1 MIRLSEFHDEKSK
14 ELLIKA
20 ANGDNEALSILVEK
34 NSGLVWSVVKRF
46 TNRGVEADDLY
57 QIGSIGLMKAIKNFD
72 MSYNVCFST
81 YAVPMIA
88 GEIKRYLRDDGI
100 IKISRQ
106 TKELYVK
113 AKGVSEVM
121 SRELGREPTL
131 SELAERLGVDTEALT
146 MALEAG
152 QTPESI
158 YAVTNDN
165 DSSPLYLIDKLSDE
179 NTAGED
185 SEMNDLL
192 ERMALVNAIKELDKT
207 EQQIIIL
214 RYFKEMTQVKIAEI
228 LGLSQVQ
235 VSRLEKRILQKI
247 RNNMDVKS

>member
-1 MIRLSEFHDEKSK
+1 M
-14 ELLIKA
+14 IKA
-20 ANGDNEALSILVEK
+20 ANGDNEAMSALVEK
-34 NSGLVWSVVKRF
+34 NTGLVWSVVKRF
-46 TNRGVEADDLY
+46 TNRGVEPEDLY
-57 QIGSIGLMKAIKNFD
+57 QIGTIGLMKAIRNFD
-72 MSYNVCFST
+72 TSYNVCFST

-113 AKGVSEVM
+113 AKGVSEIM
-121 SRELGREPTL
+121 SREKGREPTL
-131 SELAERLGVDTEALT
+131 KELAERLDVDVETLT

-165 DSSPLYLIDKLSDE
+165 DSSPLYLIDKLADE
-179 NTAGED
+179 NTQGQD
-185 SEMNDLL
+185 NDMNELL
-192 ERMALVNAIKELDKT
+192 ERMALVNAIKKLDKT

-214 RYFKEMTQVKIAEI
+214 RYFKEMTQVKIAEL

-235 VSRLEKRILQKI
+235 VSRLEKKY
-247 RNNMDVKS
+247 

>member
-1 MIRLSEFHDEKSK
+1 MELNEFHDEKSR

-20 ANGDNEALSILVEK
+20 ANGDNEAMSALVEK
-34 NSGLVWSVVKRF
+34 NTGLVWSVVKRF
-46 TNRGVEADDLY
+46 TNRGVEPEDLY
-57 QIGSIGLMKAIKNFD
+57 QIGTIGLMKAIRNFD
-72 MSYNVCFST
+72 TSYNVCFST

-113 AKGVSEVM
+113 AKGVSEIM
-121 SRELGREPTL
+121 SREKGREPTL
-131 SELAERLGVDTEALT
+131 KELAERLDVDVETLT

-165 DSSPLYLIDKLSDE
+165 DSSPLYLIDKLTDE
-179 NTAGED
+179 NTQGQD
-185 SEMNDLL
+185 NDMNELL
-192 ERMALVNAIKELDKT
+192 ERMALVNAIKKLDKT

-214 RYFKEMTQVKIAEI
+214 RYFKEMTQVKIAEL

-235 VSRLEKRILQKI
+235 VSRLEKKILKKI
-247 RNNMDVKS
+247 RNNLDAIN

>member
-1 MIRLSEFHDEKSK
+1 MELNEFHDEKSR

-20 ANGDNEALSILVEK
+20 ANGDNEAMSALVEK
-34 NSGLVWSVVKRF
+34 NTGLVWSVVKRF
-46 TNRGVEADDLY
+46 TNRGVEPEDLY
-57 QIGSIGLMKAIKNFD
+57 QIGTIGLMKAIRNFD
-72 MSYNVCFST
+72 TSYNVCFST

-113 AKGVSEVM
+113 AKGVSEIM
-121 SRELGREPTL
+121 SREKGREPTL
-131 SELAERLGVDTEALT
+131 KELAERLDVDVETLT

-165 DSSPLYLIDKLSDE
+165 DSSPLYLIDKLADG
-179 NTAGED
+179 NTQGQD
-185 SEMNDLL
+185 NDMNELL
-192 ERMALVNAIKELDKT
+192 ERMALVNAIKKLDKT

-214 RYFKEMTQVKIAEI
+214 RYFKEMTQVKIAEL

-235 VSRLEKRILQKI
+235 VSRLEKKILKKI
-247 RNNMDVKS
+247 RNNLDAIN

>member
-1 MIRLSEFHDEKSK
+1 MELNEFHDEKSR

-20 ANGDNEALSILVEK
+20 ANGDNEAMSALVEK
-34 NSGLVWSVVKRF
+34 NTGLVWSVVKRF
-46 TNRGVEADDLY
+46 TNRGVEPEDLY
-57 QIGSIGLMKAIKNFD
+57 QIGTIGLMKAIRNFD
-72 MSYNVCFST
+72 TSYNVCFST

-106 TKELYVK
+106 TKELYIK
-113 AKGVSEVM
+113 AKGVSEIM
-121 SRELGREPTL
+121 SREKGREPTL
-131 SELAERLGVDTEALT
+131 KELAERLDVDVETLT

-165 DSSPLYLIDKLSDE
+165 DSSPLYLIDKLADE
-179 NTAGED
+179 NTQGQD
-185 SEMNDLL
+185 NDMNELL
-192 ERMALVNAIKELDKT
+192 ERMALVNAIKKLDKT

-214 RYFKEMTQVKIAEI
+214 RYFKEMTQVKIAEL

-235 VSRLEKRILQKI
+235 VSRLEKKILKKI
-247 RNNMDVKS
+247 RNNLDAIN

>member
-1 MIRLSEFHDEKSK
+1 MELNEFHDEKSR

-20 ANGDNEALSILVEK
+20 ANGDNEAMSALVEK
-34 NSGLVWSVVKRF
+34 NTGLVWSVVKRF
-46 TNRGVEADDLY
+46 TNRGVEPEDLY
-57 QIGSIGLMKAIKNFD
+57 QIGTIGLMKAIRNFD
-72 MSYNVCFST
+72 TSYNVCFST

-113 AKGVSEVM
+113 AKGVSEIM
-121 SRELGREPTL
+121 SREKGREPTL
-131 SELAERLGVDTEALT
+131 KELAERLDVDVETLT

-165 DSSPLYLIDKLSDE
+165 HSSPLYLIDKLADE
-179 NTAGED
+179 NTQGQD
-185 SEMNDLL
+185 NDMNELL
-192 ERMALVNAIKELDKT
+192 ERMALVNAIKKLDKT

-214 RYFKEMTQVKIAEI
+214 RYFKEMTQVKIAEL

-235 VSRLEKRILQKI
+235 VSRLEKKILKKI
-247 RNNMDVKS
+247 RNNLDAIN

>member
-1 MIRLSEFHDEKSK
+1 MELNEFHDEKSR

-20 ANGDNEALSILVEK
+20 ANGDNEAMSALVEK
-34 NSGLVWSVVKRF
+34 NTGLVWSVVKRF
-46 TNRGVEADDLY
+46 TNRGVEPEDLY
-57 QIGSIGLMKAIKNFD
+57 QIGTIGLMKAIRNFD
-72 MSYNVCFST
+72 TSYNVCFST

-113 AKGVSEVM
+113 AKGVSEIM
-121 SRELGREPTL
+121 SREKGREPTL
-131 SELAERLGVDTEALT
+131 KELAERLDVDVETLT

-165 DSSPLYLIDKLSDE
+165 DSSPLYLIDKLTDE
-179 NTAGED
+179 NTQGQD
-185 SEMNDLL
+185 NDMNELL

-214 RYFKEMTQVKIAEI
+214 RYFKEMTQVKIAEL

-235 VSRLEKRILQKI
+235 VSRLEKKILKKI
-247 RNNMDVKS
+247 RNNLDAIN

>member
-1 MIRLSEFHDEKSK
+1 MELNEFHDEKSR

-20 ANGDNEALSILVEK
+20 ANGDNEAMSALVEK
-34 NSGLVWSVVKRF
+34 NTGLVWSVVKRF
-46 TNRGVEADDLY
+46 TNRGVEPEDLY
-57 QIGSIGLMKAIKNFD
+57 QIGTIGLMKAIRNFD
-72 MSYNVCFST
+72 TSYNVCFST

-113 AKGVSEVM
+113 AKGVSEIM
-121 SRELGREPTL
+121 SREKGREPTL
-131 SELAERLGVDTEALT
+131 KELAERLDVDVETLT

-165 DSSPLYLIDKLSDE
+165 DSSPLYLIDKLADE
-179 NTAGED
+179 NTQGQD
-185 SEMNDLL
+185 NDMNELL
-192 ERMALVNAIKELDKT
+192 ERMALVNAIKKLDKT

-214 RYFKEMTQVKIAEI
+214 RYFKEMTQVKIAEL

-235 VSRLEKRILQKI
+235 VSRLEKKILKKI
-247 RNNMDVKS
+247 RNNLDAIN

>member
-1 MIRLSEFHDEKSK
+1 MELNEFHDEKSR

-20 ANGDNEALSILVEK
+20 ANGDNEAMSALVEK
-34 NSGLVWSVVKRF
+34 NTGLVWSVVKRF
-46 TNRGVEADDLY
+46 TNRGVEPEDLY
-57 QIGSIGLMKAIKNFD
+57 QIGTIGLMKAIRNFD
-72 MSYNVCFST
+72 TSYNVCFST

-113 AKGVSEVM
+113 AKGISEIM
-121 SRELGREPTL
+121 SREKGREPTL
-131 SELAERLGVDTEALT
+131 KELAERLDVDVETLT

-165 DSSPLYLIDKLSDE
+165 DSSPLYLIDKLADE
-179 NTAGED
+179 NTQGQD
-185 SEMNDLL
+185 NDMNELL
-192 ERMALVNAIKELDKT
+192 ERMALVNAIKKLDKT

-214 RYFKEMTQVKIAEI
+214 RYFKEMTQVKIAEL

-235 VSRLEKRILQKI
+235 VSRLEKKILKKI
-247 RNNMDVKS
+247 RNNLDAIN

>member
-1 MIRLSEFHDEKSK
+1 MELNEFHDEKSR

-20 ANGDNEALSILVEK
+20 ASGDNEAMSTLVEK
-34 NSGLVWSVVKRF
+34 NAGLVWSVVKRF
-46 TNRGVEADDLY
+46 TNRGVEREDLY
-57 QIGSIGLMKAIKNFD
+57 QIGTIGLMKAIRNFD
-72 MSYNVCFST
+72 TSYNVCFST

-113 AKGVSEVM
+113 AKGVSEIM
-121 SRELGREPTL
+121 SREKGREPTL
-131 SELAERLGVDTEALT
+131 KELAERLDVDVETLT

-165 DSSPLYLIDKLSDE
+165 DSSPLYLMDKLADE
-179 NTAGED
+179 NSSGQD
-185 SEMNDLL
+185 SERNYLL
-192 ERMALVNAIKELDKT
+192 ERRALVSAIKKLDKT
-207 EQQIIIL
+207 
-214 RYFKEMTQVKIAEI
+214 
-228 LGLSQVQ
+228 
-235 VSRLEKRILQKI
+235 
-247 RNNMDVKS
+247 

>member
-1 MIRLSEFHDEKSK
+1 MSGFHSDESK
-14 ELLIKA
+14 DLLINA
-20 ANGDNEALSILVEK
+20 ANGDEEALSILIEK
-34 NSGLVWSVVKRF
+34 NTGLIWSVVKRF
-46 TNRGVEADDLY
+46 TNRGVEPEDLY

-100 IKISRQ
+100 IKVSRQ

-121 SRELGREPTL
+121 TREKGREPTL
-131 SELAERLGVDTEALT
+131 SELAERLEVDIETLT
-146 MALEAG
+146 IALEAG
-152 QTPESI
+152 RTPESI

-165 DSSPLYLIDKLSDE
+165 EASPLYLIDKLTED
-179 NTAGED
+179 NTTGED
-185 SEMNDLL
+185 NEMHDMIEKL
-192 ERMALVNAIKELDKT
+192 ALKNAINKLNFE
-207 EQQIIIL
+207 EQQIIKL
-214 RYFKEMTQVKIAEI
+214 RYFKEMTQVRIAEM

-235 VSRLEKRILQKI
+235 VSRIEKRVLKKI
-247 RNNMDVKS
+247 RQDLDANNS

>member
-1 MIRLSEFHDEKSK
+1 MELNEFHDEKSR

-20 ANGDNEALSILVEK
+20 ANGDNEAMSALVEK
-34 NSGLVWSVVKRF
+34 NTGLVWSVVKRF
-46 TNRGVEADDLY
+46 TNRGVEPEDLY
-57 QIGSIGLMKAIKNFD
+57 QIGTIGLMKAIRNFD
-72 MSYNVCFST
+72 TSYNVCFST

-113 AKGVSEVM
+113 AKGVSEIM
-121 SRELGREPTL
+121 SREKGREPTL
-131 SELAERLGVDTEALT
+131 KELAERLDVDVETLT

-165 DSSPLYLIDKLSDE
+165 DSSPLYLIDKLADE
-179 NTAGED
+179 NTQGQD
-185 SEMNDLL
+185 NDMNELL

-214 RYFKEMTQVKIAEI
+214 RYFKEMTQVKIAEL

-235 VSRLEKRILQKI
+235 VSRLEKKILKKI
-247 RNNMDVKS
+247 RNNLDAIN

>member
-1 MIRLSEFHDEKSK
+1 MELNEFHDEKSR

-20 ANGDNEALSILVEK
+20 ANGDNEAMSALVEK
-34 NSGLVWSVVKRF
+34 NTGLVWSVVKRF
-46 TNRGVEADDLY
+46 TNRGVEPEDLY
-57 QIGSIGLMKAIKNFD
+57 QIGTIGLMKAIRNFD
-72 MSYNVCFST
+72 TSYNVCFST

-113 AKGVSEVM
+113 AKGVSEIM
-121 SRELGREPTL
+121 SREKGREPTL
-131 SELAERLGVDTEALT
+131 KELAERLDDDVETLT

-165 DSSPLYLIDKLSDE
+165 DSSPLYLIDKLADE
-179 NTAGED
+179 NTQGQD
-185 SEMNDLL
+185 NDMNELL

-214 RYFKEMTQVKIAEI
+214 RYFKEMTQVKIAEL

-235 VSRLEKRILQKI
+235 VSRLEKKILKKI
-247 RNNMDVKS
+247 RNNLDAIN

>member
-1 MIRLSEFHDEKSK
+1 MELNEFHDEKSR

-20 ANGDNEALSILVEK
+20 ANGDNEAMSALVEK
-34 NSGLVWSVVKRF
+34 NTGLVWSVVKRF
-46 TNRGVEADDLY
+46 TNRGVEPEDLY
-57 QIGSIGLMKAIKNFD
+57 QIGTIGLMKAIRNFD
-72 MSYNVCFST
+72 TSYNVCFST

-113 AKGVSEVM
+113 AKGVSEIM
-121 SRELGREPTL
+121 SREKGREPTL
-131 SELAERLGVDTEALT
+131 KELAERLDDDVETLT

-165 DSSPLYLIDKLSDE
+165 DSSPLYLIDKLADE
-179 NTAGED
+179 NTQGQD
-185 SEMNDLL
+185 NDMNELL
-192 ERMALVNAIKELDKT
+192 ERMALVNAIKKLDKT

-214 RYFKEMTQVKIAEI
+214 RYFKEMTQVKIAEL

-235 VSRLEKRILQKI
+235 VSRLEKKILKKI
-247 RNNMDVKS
+247 RNNLDAIN

>member
-1 MIRLSEFHDEKSK
+1 MELNEFHDEKSR

-20 ANGDNEALSILVEK
+20 ANGDNEAMSALVEK
-34 NSGLVWSVVKRF
+34 NTGLVWSVVKRF
-46 TNRGVEADDLY
+46 TNRGVEPEDLY
-57 QIGSIGLMKAIKNFD
+57 QIGTIGLMKAIRNFD
-72 MSYNVCFST
+72 TSYNVCFST

-113 AKGVSEVM
+113 AKGVSEIM
-121 SRELGREPTL
+121 SREKGREPTL
-131 SELAERLGVDTEALT
+131 KELAERLDVDVETLT

-165 DSSPLYLIDKLSDE
+165 DSSPLYLIDKLADE
-179 NTAGED
+179 NTQGQD
-185 SEMNDLL
+185 NDMNELL
-192 ERMALVNAIKELDKT
+192 ERMALVNAIKNPDKT

-214 RYFKEMTQVKIAEI
+214 RYFK
-228 LGLSQVQ
+228 G
-235 VSRLEKRILQKI
+235 
-247 RNNMDVKS
+247 NDPG